1 MTPSILFAGAFIFL
15 VTLAVLSDLSR
26 LRIPN
31 WISAALV
38 ALFFVFYATSVNK
51 WPDVGLHA
59 LVAGA
64 VFAGSFAM
72 FAAGWMG
79 AGDVKLLTAVALWAG
94 PEKALAL
101 LFITS
106 ITGAAMAVIIL
117 AGTFYLDWDG
127 SGRAP
132 TMVSR
137 IFPRWIR
144 RGLTPYGFAIGV
156 GALLTVPSVIF

>member
-1 MTPSILFAGAFIFL
+1 MTPSTGFAAAFIFL

-31 WISAALV
+31 WISVALV
-38 ALFFVFYATSVNK
+38 ALFFVFSATSPGK
-51 WPDVGLHA
+51 SPDVGLHA
-59 LVAGA
+59 LVAAA
-64 VFAGSFAM
+64 VFAVAFAM
-72 FAAGWMG
+72 FASGWMG

-94 PEKALAL
+94 PDKALAL
-101 LFITS
+101 LLIMS
-106 ITGAAMAVIIL
+106 LTGAALAVIIM
-117 AGTFYLDWDG
+117 AGTFYLDWNG

-137 IFPRWIR
+137 IFPRWVR

-156 GALLTVPSVIF
+156 AALLTVPSGIL